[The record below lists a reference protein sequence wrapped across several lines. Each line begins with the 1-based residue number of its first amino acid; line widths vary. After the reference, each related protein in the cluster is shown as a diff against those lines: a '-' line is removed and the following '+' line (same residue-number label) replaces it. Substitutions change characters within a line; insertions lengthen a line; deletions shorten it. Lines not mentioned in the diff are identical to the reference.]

1 VEQFLLSKLANSGA
15 EQLAKV
21 VDELPRKLLVFLT
34 HHHYDHIDGMDSLKL
49 INSFLCWSA
58 QYMYA
63 EGLCCTEFVLP
74 L

>member
-1 VEQFLLSKLANSGA
+1 VEQFLLSKLANSGP

-49 INSFLCWSA
+49 IN
-58 QYMYA
+58 
-63 EGLCCTEFVLP
+63 TK
-74 L
+74 